1 MEFSEFTSILA
12 QWCEQ
17 RPLTPLDCWID
28 DANARLAMLGPEG
41 LGGVR
46 ISLDLLDPYDGSD
59 PQRLDALLAQGGAS
73 VACDCSGAL
82 AIDPETRCVV
92 LLCWLPNACTPAEVL
107 SRLEQLANQRA
118 AMLSL
123 MQTSMRHATT
133 LSSPRATLNT
143 WQPGV

>member
-1 MEFSEFTSILA
+1 MEFNEFTAILA

-28 DANARLAMLGPEG
+28 DANARLAVLGN
-41 LGGVR
+41 GVR

-59 PQRLDALLAQGGAS
+59 PQRLEALLGQGGAS
-73 VACDCSGAL
+73 VACACSGAL
-82 AIDPETRCVV
+82 AIDPDTRCVV
-92 LLCWLPNACTPAEVL
+92 LLNWLANPCSQTDLLN
-107 SRLEQLANQRA
+107 RLEQLANQRG

-123 MQTSMRHATT
+123 MQTSMRHATAS
-133 LSSPRATLNT
+133 SSPRATLNT